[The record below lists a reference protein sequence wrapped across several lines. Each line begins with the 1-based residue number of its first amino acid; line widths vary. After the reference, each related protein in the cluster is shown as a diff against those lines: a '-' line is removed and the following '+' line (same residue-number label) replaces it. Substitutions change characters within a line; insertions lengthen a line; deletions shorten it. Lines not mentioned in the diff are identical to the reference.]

1 MASSHQHI
9 RFCRSADGTR
19 IAYATFGSGP
29 PLLWVGHFAR
39 HLELDWRNPIWTSW
53 LTWLGRRHTV
63 IRYDLRG
70 CGLSDRDVAEI
81 SLDRMADDFDA
92 VVAAASLD
100 KFSFFGT
107 AGNVAPA
114 VVFAGRHAGRI
125 ERLVLYGCNTRGLL
139 RRPRSAVDD
148 QEAETRLK
156 ALELGWES
164 RNAAFG
170 QFFAALHAPDAPEHY
185 SALSDLLRATTS
197 AANAIRIIRA
207 YWHLDLVD
215 SLQQV
220 RCPTLIMHS
229 RDDPIVPF
237 EEGRLAAS
245 LVPDARF
252 VPIDSRNHILVESEA
267 GWRQLTT
274 AVDDFLPA
282 SLPAAANLIAL
293 TPREREVLDAVA
305 RGNGNRLIAKRL
317 GIAEKTVRNHVS
329 SIFDKIGAG
338 SRSEAIVIAREGGLG
353 R

>member
-1 MASSHQHI
+1 MPTPRQQI

-19 IAYATFGSGP
+19 IAYATFGAGP

-39 HLELDWRNPIWTSW
+39 HLEMDWRNPVWASW
-53 LTWLGRRHTV
+53 LNWLGRRHTV

-70 CGLSDRDVAEI
+70 CGLSDRDVGEI
-81 SLDRMADDFDA
+81 SLGCMADDFNA
-92 VVAAASLD
+92 VVGAVGLD
-100 KFSFFGT
+100 TFAFFGT

-114 VVFAGRHAGRI
+114 VAFAGEHAGRI
-125 ERLVLYGCNTRGLL
+125 EHLVLYGCNTRGLF
-139 RRPRSAVDD
+139 RRPRSAADD

-170 QFFAALHAPDAPEHY
+170 QFFAAMHAPDATEHY
-185 SALSDLLRATTS
+185 NSLSDLLRATTS

-207 YWHLDLVD
+207 YWHLDLVE
-215 SLQQV
+215 SLQKV
-220 RCPTLIMHS
+220 RCPTLILHS

-267 GWRQLTT
+267 GWRQLTA

-282 SLPAAANLIAL
+282 SLPVTSKLSAL
-293 TPREREVLDAVA
+293 TLREREILEAVA
-305 RGNGNRLIAKRL
+305 RGQGNQTIAKQL

-329 SIFDKIGAG
+329 IIFDKLGAG
-338 SRSEAIVIAREGGLG
+338 NRSEAIVIAREGGFG

>member
-1 MASSHQHI
+1 MPSPHQNI

-19 IAYATFGSGP
+19 IAYATFGAGP

-39 HLELDWRNPIWTSW
+39 HLELDWRNPIWASW
-53 LTWLGRRHTV
+53 LGWLGRRHTV

-81 SLDRMADDFDA
+81 SLDRMSDDFEA
-92 VVAAASLD
+92 VVGAVGLD
-100 KFSFFGT
+100 KFAFFGT

-114 VVFAGRHAGRI
+114 VMFAGRHVGRI
-125 ERLVLYGCNTRGLL
+125 EHLVLYGCNTRGRL
-139 RRPRSAVDD
+139 RRPRAAVDD

-156 ALELGWES
+156 ALEIGWAS

-185 SALSDLLRATTS
+185 NSLSDLLRATTS
-197 AANAIRIIRA
+197 AANASRIIRA
-207 YWHLDLVD
+207 YWHLDLID

-220 RCPTLIMHS
+220 RCPTLIIHS

-245 LVPDARF
+245 LVPDSLF
-252 VPIDSRNHILVESEA
+252 VPIDSRNHILVDNEP
-267 GWRQLTT
+267 GWRQLTA

-282 SLPAAANLIAL
+282 PLPVTNSLSVL
-293 TPREREVLDAVA
+293 TLREREVLDAVA
-305 RGNGNRLIAKRL
+305 RGLGNRAIAKQL
-317 GIAEKTVRNHVS
+317 GIADKTVRNHVS
-329 SIFDKIGAG
+329 IIFDKLGAG
-338 SRSEAIVIAREGGLG
+338 SRSEAIVIARENGFGC
-353 R
+353 

>member
-1 MASSHQHI
+1 M
-9 RFCRSADGTR
+9 
-19 IAYATFGSGP
+19 
-29 PLLWVGHFAR
+29 
-39 HLELDWRNPIWTSW
+39 DWSNPVWSSW
-53 LTWLGRRHTV
+53 LEWLGRRHTV

-70 CGLSDRDVAEI
+70 CGLSDRDVSEI

-92 VVAAASLD
+92 VVGAAGVD
-100 KFSFFGT
+100 KFAFFGT

-114 VVFAGRHAGRI
+114 IRFSGRHPGRI
-125 ERLVLYGCNTRGLL
+125 EHLVLYGCNTRGRL
-139 RRPRSAVDD
+139 RRARSDLDD

-185 SALSDLLRATTS
+185 NALSDLLRATTS
-197 AANAIRIIRA
+197 AANAVLIIRA

-215 SLQQV
+215 SLQHV
-220 RCPTLIMHS
+220 RCPTLIIHS
-229 RDDPIVPF
+229 RDDPVVPF

-245 LVPDARF
+245 LVPGALF
-252 VPIDSRNHILVESEA
+252 VPIDSRNHILVDSEA
-267 GWRQLTT
+267 GWRQLTD
-274 AVDDFLPA
+274 AVDDFLPGA
-282 SLPAAANLIAL
+282 LPARAALSAL

-305 RGNGNRLIAKRL
+305 RGHGNRSIAKQL

-329 SIFDKIGAG
+329 IIFEKLGVG
-338 SRSEAIVIAREGGLG
+338 GRSEAIVIAREGGFG

>member
-1 MASSHQHI
+1 MPTPRQQI

-19 IAYATFGSGP
+19 IAYATFGVGP

-39 HLELDWRNPIWTSW
+39 HLEMDWSNPIWSSW
-53 LTWLGRRHTV
+53 LGWLGRRHTV

-92 VVAAASLD
+92 VVSAAGLD
-100 KFSFFGT
+100 RFAFFGT

-114 VVFAGRHAGRI
+114 VRFAGRHSGRI
-125 ERLVLYGCNTRGLL
+125 EHLVLYGCNTRGLL
-139 RRPRSAVDD
+139 RRPRSAVDE

-156 ALELGWES
+156 ALELGWAS
-164 RNAAFG
+164 RNAAFS
-170 QFFAALHAPDAPEHY
+170 QFFSALHAPDAPEHY
-185 SALSDLLRATTS
+185 SSLSDLLRATTT

-207 YWHLDLVD
+207 YWQLDLVD

-220 RCPTLIMHS
+220 RCPTLILHS

-245 LVPDARF
+245 LVPGARF

-267 GWRQLTT
+267 GWRQLVSE
-274 AVDDFLPA
+274 VDEFLPA
-282 SLPAAANLIAL
+282 PLATANLAFS
-293 TPREREVLDAVA
+293 RCANA
-305 RGNGNRLIAKRL
+305 R
-317 GIAEKTVRNHVS
+317 
-329 SIFDKIGAG
+329 F
-338 SRSEAIVIAREGGLG
+338 
-353 R
+353 